1 MRKLIVYILLVFNL
15 CFAGIGVGIGYA
27 SAAGTESATPSAT
40 AVSEP
45 AESPALEERSEPV
58 IEPSGEAGSFSWL
71 SIPVILAAAGAMIV
85 AWIVVVRLL
94 KRRR

>member
-1 MRKLIVYILLVFNL
+1 MQKLIVYSLLIFNL
-15 CFAGIGVGIGYA
+15 AFAGVGTGYA
-27 SAAGTESATPSAT
+27 SAAGTESVAAS
-40 AVSEP
+40 SEP

-58 IEPSGEAGSFSWL
+58 IEPSGEAESFSWL
-71 SIPVILAAAGAMIV
+71 SIPVILAAAGAIIV

>member
-15 CFAGIGVGIGYA
+15 CFAGIGYA
-27 SAAGTESATPSAT
+27 SAAGTESATPSVT
-40 AVSEP
+40 ASSEP

-58 IEPSGEAGSFSWL
+58 IEPSGETGSFSWL